1 MLNFVLRLY
10 FSSTYR
16 ITVELLRYGFYI
28 HEHLDVFITVLALF
42 ITTSTATVY
51 TRYTCCLKPPVQY
64 NSINRPA
71 YKYHSSGYVDKAA
84 GLGGVG
90 TAS

>member
-1 MLNFVLRLY
+1 MNIWTF
-10 FSSTYR
+10 
-16 ITVELLRYGFYI
+16 
-28 HEHLDVFITVLALF
+28 FIAVLALF

-51 TRYTCCLKPPVQY
+51 TRDQLLSLASSAVQLDQQ
-64 NSINRPA
+64 
-71 YKYHSSGYVDKAA
+71 YHSSGYVDEAA

>member
-10 FSSTYR
+10 CTPNLR
-16 ITVELLRYGFYI
+16 ITVELLRYGFYLY
-28 HEHLDVFITVLALF
+28 EYLDVFIAVLALF

-51 TRYTCCLKPPVQY
+51 TRDQLLSLASSAVGY

-71 YKYHSSGYVDKAA
+71 YKYHSSGYVDEAA
-84 GLGGVG
+84 GLGGVL
-90 TAS
+90 